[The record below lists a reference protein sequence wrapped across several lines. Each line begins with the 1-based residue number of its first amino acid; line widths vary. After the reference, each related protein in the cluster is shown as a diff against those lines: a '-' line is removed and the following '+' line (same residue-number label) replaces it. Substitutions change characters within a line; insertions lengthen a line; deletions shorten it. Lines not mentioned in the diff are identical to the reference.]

1 MAPEGFPHTLSLR
14 DGSQV
19 QIAVLKAEEGKAL
32 HAFYRGLPEED
43 RMVLKED
50 VRLSGWAER
59 FLSKVAEG
67 SIICLVATVNG
78 EVVAEGS
85 LYRTFYGWTRH
96 VGEIRLTVG
105 PAWRRKGLGR
115 ALAAG
120 LVKIATDLG
129 IEKIIVR
136 VVENQVAAFHIF
148 QRLGF
153 MKEAVLHRHV
163 SDLAGNKRDLL
174 ILANDVSQIW
184 STMEAMVM
192 DFEPDGGA

>member
-1 MAPEGFPHTLSLR
+1 MAPEGFPHMLALR
-14 DGSQV
+14 DGSKV
-19 QIAVLKAEEGKAL
+19 QLSILKPEEGKAL
-32 HAFYRGLPEED
+32 HAFYRALPEED

-50 VRLSGWAER
+50 VRLTGWSER
-59 FLSKVAEG
+59 FLAKVAEG
-67 SIICLVATVNG
+67 SIICLVARVDG

-96 VGEIRLTVG
+96 VGELRLTVG
-105 PAWRRKGLGR
+105 PAWRRRGLGR
-115 ALAAG
+115 ALATG

-163 SDLAGNKRDLL
+163 TDLAGTKRDLL

-184 STMEAMVM
+184 STMEALVM
-192 DFEPDGGA
+192 DFEPDSGA

>member
-1 MAPEGFPHTLSLR
+1 MAPEGYPHTLALR
-14 DGSQV
+14 EGSKVQV
-19 QIAVLKAEEGKAL
+19 SILKPEDGKAL
-32 HAFYRGLPEED
+32 HAFYRALPEED

-50 VRLSGWAER
+50 VRLAGWAER
-59 FLSKVAEG
+59 FLAKVAEG
-67 SIICLVATVNG
+67 SIICLIATVEG

-85 LYRTFYGWTRH
+85 LYRTFHGWTRH

-115 ALAAG
+115 ALATN

-129 IEKIIVR
+129 MEKIIVR

-153 MKEAVLHRHV
+153 LKEAVLHRHV
-163 SDLAGNKRDLL
+163 SDLAGTKRDLL

-184 STMEAMVM
+184 STMETLLM
-192 DFEPDGGA
+192 DFNPDGGA

>member
-14 DGSQV
+14 DGNQV
-19 QIAVLKAEEGKAL
+19 QISILKPEDGKAL
-32 HAFYRGLPEED
+32 HAFYRALPEED

-50 VRLSGWAER
+50 VRLTAWADR
-59 FLSKVAEG
+59 FLAKVAEG
-67 SIICLVATVNG
+67 SIICLIASVNG

-115 ALAAG
+115 AIAAG
-120 LVKIATDLG
+120 LVRIATDVG
-129 IEKIIVR
+129 MEKIMAR
-136 VVENQVAAFHIF
+136 VVENQVAAFHILK
-148 QRLGF
+148 RLGF

-163 SDLAGNKRDLL
+163 TDLAGTKRDLL

-192 DFEPDGGA
+192 DFDPDGGA

>member
-1 MAPEGFPHTLSLR
+1 MAPQGYPHTLALR
-14 DGSQV
+14 DGTKI
-19 QIAVLKAEEGKAL
+19 QIAILKQEEGKAL
-32 HAFYRGLPEED
+32 HAFYRALPEED

-50 VRLSGWAER
+50 VRLAAWSER
-59 FLSKVAEG
+59 FLAKVAEG
-67 SIICLVATVNG
+67 SIICLVATVEG

-85 LYRTFYGWTRH
+85 LYRTFHGWTRH
-96 VGEIRLTVG
+96 VGEVRLTVG

-115 ALAAG
+115 ALATG

-129 IEKIIVR
+129 IEKIIAR

-163 SDLAGNKRDLL
+163 TDLSGTKRDLL

-192 DFEPDGGA
+192 DFEPGGGA

>member
-1 MAPEGFPHTLSLR
+1 MTPEGFPHTLSLK
-14 DGSQV
+14 DGSKVQV
-19 QIAVLKAEEGKAL
+19 SVLKPEEGKAL
-32 HAFYRGLPEED
+32 HDFYRALPEED
-43 RMVLKED
+43 RMFLKED

-67 SIICLVATVNG
+67 SIISLVATVNG

-85 LYRTFYGWTRH
+85 LYRTFFGWTRH
-96 VGEIRLTVG
+96 VGEVRLTVG

-120 LVKIATDLG
+120 LVKIATDFG

-136 VVENQVAAFHIF
+136 VVEHQVAAFHIF

-184 STMEAMVM
+184 ATMEAMVM
-192 DFEPDGGA
+192 DFEPDSGA

>member
-1 MAPEGFPHTLSLR
+1 MAPEGFPHALTLR
-14 DGSQV
+14 DGTQV
-19 QIAVLKAEEGKAL
+19 QIAVLKPEEGKAL
-32 HAFYRGLPEED
+32 HAFYRALPEED

-50 VRLSGWAER
+50 VRLNAWAER
-59 FLSKVAEG
+59 FLAKVEEG
-67 SIICLVATVNG
+67 SVICLVATVDG
-78 EVVAEGS
+78 EVIAEGS

-115 ALAAG
+115 VMAAG

-129 IEKIIVR
+129 IEKIMAR
-136 VVENQVAAFHIF
+136 VMESQVAAFHILK
-148 QRLGF
+148 RLGF

-163 SDLAGNKRDLL
+163 SDLSGAKRDLL
-174 ILANDVSQIW
+174 ILSNDVSQIW
-184 STMEAMVM
+184 STMEALVM